1 MEEDPTVEDAAL
13 VAPRVTR
20 KGRDGAAGFT
30 IVEGSGGGAVGGV
43 VRFTALQLS
52 AGRTYKFWVAA
63 HSPLAGWGGWSTPHA
78 FVAGQPTEIP
88 AQPAPPTVSRVDCT
102 SVQLEL
108 PLPTPGCAGRDSFR
122 VQYREVSSVDIGPPG
137 DAWKT
142 AEHEAAAGSRVI
154 IGGLAPLRTHHFRL
168 YARNTLRDSA
178 PTEPSAPYL
187 AGIRCD
193 VPRSSRVTVCASF
206 SFSACWC

>member
-88 AQPAPPTVSRVDCT
+88 AQPAPPTVLQRSAEWTARA
-102 SVQLEL
+102 SSS
-108 PLPTPGCAGRDSFR
+108 SFR
-122 VQYREVSSVDIGPPG
+122 CRRLAARAATASECSTARCRAWISALPG
-137 DAWKT
+137 T
-142 AEHEAAAGSRVI
+142 RGR
-154 IGGLAPLRTHHFRL
+154 RL
-168 YARNTLRDSA
+168 STRLLPDRA
-178 PTEPSAPYL
+178 
-187 AGIRCD
+187 
-193 VPRSSRVTVCASF
+193 
-206 SFSACWC
+206 